1 MKRDATH
8 ELQSF
13 LKISDSTYTQ
23 FASIREKL
31 HAGVRES
38 QSKVLGDVLSDLSCE
53 IIEQVFS
60 VLLKDEQDNSTMTQK
75 QRYESEKV
83 LQQILDT
90 FRKYMPWSVSF
101 FGNERLLPLVDYMTS
116 LMKEREQDVYITY
129 PITPQL
135 VQQAQTLTEQI
146 REGNMQSVEKAF
158 QTLIQ
163 IVDLGVTSLVREPKK
178 RLKFNLVVDKTL
190 NGVIN
195 MTTHLGYKRLEKLG
209 TQVDQTTA
217 THYINHFLAFMHQ
230 AA

>member
-1 MKRDATH
+1 MSYKV
-8 ELQSF
+8 F

-38 QSKVLGDVLSDLSCE
+38 QSKVLGDVLSGLSCE

-60 VLLKDEQDNSTMTQK
+60 VLLKDEQDNSTMTEK

-116 LMKEREQDVYITY
+116 LMKEREQEVYITY

-209 TQVDQTTA
+209 MQVDQTTA

>member
-1 MKRDATH
+1 MSYKV
-8 ELQSF
+8 F

-23 FASIREKL
+23 FAAIREKL
-31 HAGVRES
+31 HAGVKES
-38 QSKVLGDVLSDLSCE
+38 QSKVLGNVLSDLSCE

-60 VLLKDEQDNSTMTQK
+60 VLLQAEQDNSAMTEK
-75 QRYESEKV
+75 QRQESEKV

-129 PITPQL
+129 PITQQL

-146 REGNMQSVEKAF
+146 RAGNMQSVEEAF

>member
-1 MKRDATH
+1 MRHMSYKV
-8 ELQSF
+8 F

-116 LMKEREQDVYITY
+116 LMKEREQEVYITY

-135 VQQAQTLTEQI
+135 VQQAQILTEQI

>member
-1 MKRDATH
+1 MSYKV
-8 ELQSF
+8 F

-75 QRYESEKV
+75 QRYKSEKV

-116 LMKEREQDVYITY
+116 LMKEREQEVYITY

-209 TQVDQTTA
+209 TQVDQMTA

>member
-1 MKRDATH
+1 MSYKV
-8 ELQSF
+8 F

-60 VLLKDEQDNSTMTQK
+60 VLLKDEQDNSTMTEK

-83 LQQILDT
+83 LQQILHT

-116 LMKEREQDVYITY
+116 LMKEREQEVYITY

-209 TQVDQTTA
+209 MQVDQTTA

>member
-1 MKRDATH
+1 MSYKV
-8 ELQSF
+8 F

-209 TQVDQTTA
+209 TQVDQMTA

>member
-1 MKRDATH
+1 MSYKV
-8 ELQSF
+8 F

-116 LMKEREQDVYITY
+116 LMKEREQEVYITY

-195 MTTHLGYKRLEKLG
+195 MTTHLGYKRLEKLR

>member
-1 MKRDATH
+1 MSYKV
-8 ELQSF
+8 F

-31 HAGVRES
+31 HAGVREC

-116 LMKEREQDVYITY
+116 LMKEREQEVYITY

>member
-1 MKRDATH
+1 MRHMSYKV
-8 ELQSF
+8 F

-60 VLLKDEQDNSTMTQK
+60 VLLKDEQDNSNMTQK

-116 LMKEREQDVYITY
+116 LMKEREQEVYITY

>member
-1 MKRDATH
+1 MSYKV
-8 ELQSF
+8 F

-90 FRKYMPWSVSF
+90 FRKCMPWSVSF

-116 LMKEREQDVYITY
+116 LMKEREQEVYITY

>member
-1 MKRDATH
+1 MRHMSYKV
-8 ELQSF
+8 F

-116 LMKEREQDVYITY
+116 LMKEREQEVYITY

-195 MTTHLGYKRLEKLG
+195 MTTHLGYKHLEKLG

>member
-1 MKRDATH
+1 MRHMSYKV
-8 ELQSF
+8 F

-116 LMKEREQDVYITY
+116 LMKEREQEAYITY

>member
-1 MKRDATH
+1 YKV
-8 ELQSF
+8 F

-116 LMKEREQDVYITY
+116 LMKEREQEVYITY

>member
-1 MKRDATH
+1 MCYKV
-8 ELQSF
+8 F

>member
-1 MKRDATH
+1 MSYKV
-8 ELQSF
+8 F

-209 TQVDQTTA
+209 TQ
-217 THYINHFLAFMHQ
+217 
-230 AA
+230 

>member
-1 MKRDATH
+1 MSYKV
-8 ELQSF
+8 F

-101 FGNERLLPLVDYMTS
+101 FCNERLLPLVDYMTS
-116 LMKEREQDVYITY
+116 LMKEREQEVYITY

>member
-1 MKRDATH
+1 MSYKV
-8 ELQSF
+8 F

-116 LMKEREQDVYITY
+116 LMKEREQEVYITY

-195 MTTHLGYKRLEKLG
+195 MTAHLGYKRLEKLG

>member
-1 MKRDATH
+1 MSYKV
-8 ELQSF
+8 F

-53 IIEQVFS
+53 ISEQVFS

-116 LMKEREQDVYITY
+116 LMKEREQEVYITY

-135 VQQAQTLTEQI
+135 VQQVQTLTEQI

>member
-1 MKRDATH
+1 MRHMSYKV
-8 ELQSF
+8 F

-209 TQVDQTTA
+209 TQV
-217 THYINHFLAFMHQ
+217 
-230 AA
+230 

>member
-1 MKRDATH
+1 M
-8 ELQSF
+8 
-13 LKISDSTYTQ
+13 
-23 FASIREKL
+23 
-31 HAGVRES
+31 
-38 QSKVLGDVLSDLSCE
+38 GDVLSDLSCE

>member
-1 MKRDATH
+1 MSYKV
-8 ELQSF
+8 F

-60 VLLKDEQDNSTMTQK
+60 VLLKDEQDNSTMTEK

-116 LMKEREQDVYITY
+116 LMKEREQEVYITY

-163 IVDLGVTSLVREPKK
+163 IADLGVTSLVREPKK

-209 TQVDQTTA
+209 MQVDQTTA

>member
-1 MKRDATH
+1 MRHMSYKV
-8 ELQSF
+8 F

-75 QRYESEKV
+75 QLYESEKV

-90 FRKYMPWSVSF
+90 FQKYMPWSVSF

-116 LMKEREQDVYITY
+116 LMKEREQEVYITY

>member
-1 MKRDATH
+1 MSYKV
-8 ELQSF
+8 F

-90 FRKYMPWSVSF
+90 FQKYMPWSVSF

-116 LMKEREQDVYITY
+116 LMKEREQEVYITY

>member
-1 MKRDATH
+1 MSYKV
-8 ELQSF
+8 F

-60 VLLKDEQDNSTMTQK
+60 VLLKDEQDNSTMTEK
-75 QRYESEKV
+75 QRHESEKV

>member
-1 MKRDATH
+1 MSYKV
-8 ELQSF
+8 F

-116 LMKEREQDVYITY
+116 LMKEREQEVYITY

-146 REGNMQSVEKAF
+146 RAGNMQSVEKAF

-163 IVDLGVTSLVREPKK
+163 IVDLGVTSLVREGRRLIRPQQLTISTTFWPSCIKQHNLK
-178 RLKFNLVVDKTL
+178 R
-190 NGVIN
+190 
-195 MTTHLGYKRLEKLG
+195 
-209 TQVDQTTA
+209 
-217 THYINHFLAFMHQ
+217 
-230 AA
+230 

>member
-1 MKRDATH
+1 MRHMSYKV
-8 ELQSF
+8 F

-60 VLLKDEQDNSTMTQK
+60 VLLKDEQDNSTMTEK

-116 LMKEREQDVYITY
+116 LMKEREQEVYITY

-217 THYINHFLAFMHQ
+217 THYINYFLAFMHQ

>member
-1 MKRDATH
+1 MSYKV
-8 ELQSF
+8 F

-31 HAGVRES
+31 HAGVKES
-38 QSKVLGDVLSDLSCE
+38 QLKVLGSVLSDLSCE

-60 VLLKDEQDNSTMTQK
+60 VLLKDEQDNSTMTEK
-75 QRYESEKV
+75 QRHESEKV

-146 REGNMQSVEKAF
+146 RAGNMQSVEEAF

>member
-1 MKRDATH
+1 
-8 ELQSF
+8 
-13 LKISDSTYTQ
+13 
-23 FASIREKL
+23 
-31 HAGVRES
+31 
-38 QSKVLGDVLSDLSCE
+38 
-53 IIEQVFS
+53 
-60 VLLKDEQDNSTMTQK
+60 
-75 QRYESEKV
+75 
-83 LQQILDT
+83 
-90 FRKYMPWSVSF
+90 
-101 FGNERLLPLVDYMTS
+101 MTS
-116 LMKEREQDVYITY
+116 LMKEREQEVYITY

-209 TQVDQTTA
+209 MQVDQTTA
-217 THYINHFLAFMHQ
+217 THYINHFWPLCIKQHNLKDNRKLKWPNLILCKIKWCGLREHLPV
-230 AA
+230 

>member
-1 MKRDATH
+1 MSYKV
-8 ELQSF
+8 F

-60 VLLKDEQDNSTMTQK
+60 VLLKDEQDNSTMPQK

-116 LMKEREQDVYITY
+116 LMKEREQEVYITY

-217 THYINHFLAFMHQ
+217 THYINHSLAFMHQ

>member
-1 MKRDATH
+1 MRHMSYKV
-8 ELQSF
+8 F

-60 VLLKDEQDNSTMTQK
+60 VLLKDEQDNSTMTEK

>member
-1 MKRDATH
+1 MRHMSYKV
-8 ELQSF
+8 F

-116 LMKEREQDVYITY
+116 LMKEREQEVYITY

-209 TQVDQTTA
+209 TQVDQMTA

>member
-1 MKRDATH
+1 MSYKV
-8 ELQSF
+8 F

-60 VLLKDEQDNSTMTQK
+60 VLLKDEQDNSTMTEK

-116 LMKEREQDVYITY
+116 LMKEREQEVYITY

-195 MTTHLGYKRLEKLG
+195 MTTHLGY
-209 TQVDQTTA
+209 
-217 THYINHFLAFMHQ
+217 
-230 AA
+230 

>member
-1 MKRDATH
+1 MSYKV
-8 ELQSF
+8 F

-60 VLLKDEQDNSTMTQK
+60 VLLKDEQDNSNMTQK

>member
-1 MKRDATH
+1 MSYKV
-8 ELQSF
+8 F

-38 QSKVLGDVLSDLSCE
+38 QSKVLGDVLSNLSCE

-60 VLLKDEQDNSTMTQK
+60 VLLKDEQDNSTMTEK

-116 LMKEREQDVYITY
+116 LMKEREQEVYITY

>member
-1 MKRDATH
+1 MSYKV
-8 ELQSF
+8 F
-13 LKISDSTYTQ
+13 LKISDSTYIQ

-31 HAGVRES
+31 HAGVKES

-116 LMKEREQDVYITY
+116 LMKEREQEVYITY

>member
-1 MKRDATH
+1 
-8 ELQSF
+8 
-13 LKISDSTYTQ
+13 
-23 FASIREKL
+23 
-31 HAGVRES
+31 
-38 QSKVLGDVLSDLSCE
+38 E

-60 VLLKDEQDNSTMTQK
+60 VLLKDEQDNSTMTEK

-116 LMKEREQDVYITY
+116 LMKEREQEVYITY

-209 TQVDQTTA
+209 MQVDQTTA

>member
-1 MKRDATH
+1 MSYKV
-8 ELQSF
+8 F

-60 VLLKDEQDNSTMTQK
+60 VLLKDEQDNSTMTEK

-116 LMKEREQDVYITY
+116 LMKEREQEVYITY